1 MANGQQPDPAFRRVV
16 ADLLGLT
23 PEALGFAPL
32 AGGVSSDIWRVE
44 AGAQTFCAKR
54 ALPRLRVK
62 ALWEAPVSRN
72 AEEVRWLRTA
82 RRWIGEQAAEVI
94 AHDEAAGVALLRWYD
109 PGQWRNW
116 KTQLLAGTVDLRVA
130 DALGQALGA
139 IVRGAASAPELAPEF
154 ANAGLFDALRVDPFF
169 RHIRGR
175 YPRLG
180 ELIEQLETDR
190 ATLVHGD
197 FSPKNFLTDTG
208 GAIRIL
214 DAETATWG
222 SAGFDP
228 GYLLAHLLLKYEHL
242 GDPSLVTAAHRFW
255 SAYRSAV
262 GSLFDDL
269 DRLTSRTLVGMLLAR
284 IDGKSPVEYLGE
296 PERRSL
302 RDFAAGLL
310 DLTEPPPVAGLLDD
324 WVARRGA
331 RPDPAAMGTDA
342 AKTAPP
348 GADSTDIQQGT
359 RSTCST

>member
-1 MANGQQPDPAFRRVV
+1 MANGQQPDPAFRRVI
-16 ADLLGLT
+16 ADLLALP
-23 PEALGFAPL
+23 PEALDFAPL
-32 AGGVSSDIWRVE
+32 AGGVSSDIWRVDT
-44 AGAQTFCAKR
+44 GTQTFCAKR

-82 RRWIGEQAAEVI
+82 RRWIGEQAAEVVG
-94 AHDEAAGVALLRWYD
+94 HDEQAGVALLRWYD
-109 PGQWRNW
+109 PAQWRNW
-116 KTQLLAGTVDLRVA
+116 KTQLLAGTVDLRIA
-130 DALGQALGA
+130 EALGQALGA
-139 IVRGAASAPELAPEF
+139 IAQGAANAPELAPEF
-154 ANAGLFDALRVDPFF
+154 ANAELFDALRIDPFF

-190 ATLVHGD
+190 TTLVHGD
-197 FSPKNFLTDTG
+197 FSPKNFLTGPD

-242 GDPSLVTAAHRFW
+242 RDSRLVEAARRFW
-255 SAYRSAV
+255 GAYRSVA
-262 GSLFDDL
+262 GRLFDDL
-269 DRLTSRTLVGMLLAR
+269 DQLTSRTLVGMLLAR

-296 PERRSL
+296 TERHAL

-310 DLTEPPPVAGLLDD
+310 DRSEPQPVAELLDD
-324 WVARRGA
+324 WVARRAEPPDDAGTGA
-331 RPDPAAMGTDA
+331 VAMSA
-342 AKTAPP
+342 SP
-348 GADSTDIQQGT
+348 GMASSTDTRQGT
-359 RSTCST
+359 RSPCST

>member
-1 MANGQQPDPAFRRVV
+1 MANAQQPDAAFRRVI
-16 ADLLGLT
+16 ADLLALP
-23 PEALGFAPL
+23 PEALDFAPL
-32 AGGVSSDIWRVE
+32 AGGVSSDIWRVD

-82 RRWIGEQAAEVI
+82 RGWIGERAGEVI
-94 AHDEAAGVALLRWYD
+94 AHDEQAGVALLRWYD

-116 KTQLLAGTVDLRVA
+116 KVQLLAGTVDLRVA
-130 DALGQALGA
+130 DALGEALGA
-139 IVRGAASAPELAPEF
+139 IARGAARTPDLAPQF
-154 ANAGLFDALRVDPFF
+154 ANADLFDALRIDPFF

-197 FSPKNFLTDTG
+197 FSPKNFLTDTA

-242 GDPSLVTAAHRFW
+242 RDPRLVEAARRFW
-255 SAYRSAV
+255 RAYRSVV
-262 GSLFDDL
+262 GNLFDDL
-269 DRLTSRTLVGMLLAR
+269 DRRTCRTLVGMLLAR

-296 PERRSL
+296 TERQAL

-310 DLTEPPPVAGLLDD
+310 DRTEPQPVAELLDD
-324 WVARRGA
+324 WVARRAGPPVDAGA
-331 RPDPAAMGTDA
+331 GAADM
-342 AKTAPP
+342 TASP
-348 GADSTDIQQGT
+348 GATSTDTRQGT
-359 RSTCST
+359 RSPCST